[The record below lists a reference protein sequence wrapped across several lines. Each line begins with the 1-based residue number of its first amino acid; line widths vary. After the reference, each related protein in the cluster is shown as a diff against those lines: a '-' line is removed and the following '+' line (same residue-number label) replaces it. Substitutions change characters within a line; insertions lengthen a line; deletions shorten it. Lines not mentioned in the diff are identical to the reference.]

1 MFIMFFFLKK
11 KNLFLITNAERL
23 YLSVVSKC
31 RKTFKTL
38 CHVTL
43 LLSYSLTF
51 SNIPQIISYSLTYS
65 NSMDKICSIHT
76 TFLNRQLHGGLC
88 PATKHISL
96 ITTDKRRTGS
106 GQTVLCSLVTP
117 KTMNTRTLIER
128 QVPREVSMPAKFG
141 MFGGNFVPETLI
153 TSLKKLEAEFIYALQ
168 DTEFQVCCHFIFFL
182 LLYIFFAMLDMI
194 FTNLE

>member
-1 MFIMFFFLKK
+1 MRRGCIYQLSRNVGKRLKRCDTSH
-11 KNLFLITNAERL
+11 FCSL
-23 YLSVVSKC
+23 YKQHTTSSSGKSTLS
-31 RKTFKTL
+31 
-38 CHVTL
+38 
-43 LLSYSLTF
+43 
-51 SNIPQIISYSLTYS
+51 IPQIISYSLTYS
-65 NSMDKICSIHT
+65 NNMDKTCSIHT

-168 DTEFQVCCHFIFFL
+168 DTEFQVCCHFIFIFFIVI
-182 LLYIFFAMLDMI
+182 YFFAMLDMI